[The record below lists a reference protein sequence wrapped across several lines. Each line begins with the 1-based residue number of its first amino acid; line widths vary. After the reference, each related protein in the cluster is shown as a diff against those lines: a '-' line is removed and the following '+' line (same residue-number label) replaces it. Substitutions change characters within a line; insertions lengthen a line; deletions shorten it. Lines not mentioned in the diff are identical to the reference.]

1 VRSGRGW
8 RVAVAGVVLLA
19 AGGCASPSVWERSF
33 DGPTAALKKAP
44 ESAAAARIREVPWT
58 RMQETLGDL
67 REQVAKSDI
76 HPDEWTPEQRAE
88 AKARLLRGLQI
99 SADPARVEVLGRSE
113 FRTTEAVKP
122 SDASLQD
129 FARRLGA
136 TTVVYAT
143 TSLGK
148 ADTIVDK
155 PVTTTYNDS
164 WGGAGGGRERGGRY
178 RDPIFSGTSTSWVP
192 VVVQTEERGFVAFY
206 LKD

>member
-1 VRSGRGW
+1 M
-8 RVAVAGVVLLA
+8 LLS
-19 AGGCASPSVWERSF
+19 AGGCASPSLWERSF
-33 DGPTAALKKAP
+33 DGPAAALKKAP

-76 HPDEWTPEQRAE
+76 HPDEWTAEQRAD

-155 PVTTTYNDS
+155 PVTTTYTDS
-164 WGGAGGGRERGGRY
+164 HWGGSGWGRDRGGRY

-192 VVVQTEERGFVAFY
+192 VVVQTEERGWVVFY
-206 LKD
+206 LRE